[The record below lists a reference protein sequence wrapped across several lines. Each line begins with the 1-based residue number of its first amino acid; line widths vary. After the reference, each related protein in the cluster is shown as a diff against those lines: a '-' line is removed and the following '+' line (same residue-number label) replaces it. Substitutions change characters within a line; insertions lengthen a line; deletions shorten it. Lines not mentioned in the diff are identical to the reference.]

1 MLTRPFS
8 RLVVAFG
15 IRRVTQRR
23 VVEECVVGVLLL
35 IPFGFMVGLF
45 TSRICTKIKI
55 PFIRSDVWTTIVV
68 FLVGDILMEWL
79 LPSLSCLPVPSLAD
93 DGLYGGGRGD
103 YYYDDPGEGTIDK
116 SWSYEGYHYSST
128 WVLQSFGLS
137 CPEDFASTETLLSPD
152 ATAVLFSIRLIFL
165 CIGVHLGESLCWVAL
180 TGGIATGKTTVG
192 RLLVDCE
199 VVETEEEEE
208 EYGNENED
216 SSKTKN
222 NNEGG
227 SNNTNKKSN
236 GSNIKK
242 RTTPAGAS
250 SSNSHGGKRKSK
262 KGSAGDGRDG
272 QVGST
277 RNTTDT
283 RNAAGGEASNKGNND
298 SSNNKKNGGQKAAAT
313 ASTAAPVVDDSFK
326 EGTVNLICGDTIA
339 HEVLLPPEILALGRR
354 STAINATIAAA
365 AAASQTST
373 ASTTTTTS
381 TTATISVSHHGGA
394 SRNGVVVVDGDEEE
408 DNDAFIVRPEDSI
421 YYDILEA
428 FEGHDILASS
438 SSSSDDRVDGIVCI
452 DRIKLGS
459 VIFNDRTERK
469 KLNAITHPRIL
480 YVLVRK
486 LLQSVFFSMTDITIA
501 DIPLLFESGK
511 LSWFFAVT
519 VCVTVDDPAIQLERL
534 MNRNPNLSMEEC
546 QARIDSQMPL
556 KKKEQSADIVI
567 NNTGDLEELSKQVED
582 VRRDLM
588 GRIFGIGMSLL
599 QMLLLI
605 GGSTS
610 IAVSSKFYTESEEE

>member
-35 IPFGFMVGLF
+35 IPFGFMVGLL

-93 DGLYGGGRGD
+93 DGLYGGGSGD

-116 SWSYEGYHYSST
+116 SWSYEGYHYSPT
-128 WVLQSFGLS
+128 WVLRSFGLS

-208 EYGNENED
+208 EEDGSGND
-216 SSKTKN
+216 ADGKN
-222 NNEGG
+222 KNSNEGG
-227 SNNTNKKSN
+227 SNINNKKTN
-236 GSNIKK
+236 NSNIKK
-242 RTTPAGAS
+242 RTTSTATAS
-250 SSNSHGGKRKSK
+250 SSLSNNHGGKRKSK
-262 KGSAGDGRDG
+262 KGGGGDGDDG

-277 RNTTDT
+277 SSATD
-283 RNAAGGEASNKGNND
+283 ASNAKATA
-298 SSNNKKNGGQKAAAT
+298 AAAT
-313 ASTAAPVVDDSFK
+313 APVVDDSFK

-354 STAINATIAAA
+354 STAINATIAADA
-365 AAASQTST
+365 AAASR
-373 ASTTTTTS
+373 TS
-381 TTATISVSHHGGA
+381 TTATTTTTTNRVSQHGGA

-452 DRIKLGS
+452 DRIKLGF
-459 VIFNDRTERK
+459 VIFNDRKERK
-469 KLNAITHPRIL
+469 KLNSITHPRIF